1 MDCAVAL
8 QRETGPG
15 PLETVHEGVLA
26 QDLEARGLRAA
37 RQIPIPIELRGLR
50 FDERLRANVIA
61 EDTVLVEL
69 KSVEKV
75 SKAHHKQVL
84 TYLLLTDIRLGYL
97 LNFGAALM
105 RDGIPRIMNGDVE
118 QIPLR
123 CRHHFSR
130 VLCVS
135 V

>member
-50 FDERLRANVIA
+50 FDEGFRADPIV
-61 EDTVLVEL
+61 EDNRSCGTQIRGGG
-69 KSVEKV
+69 
-75 SKAHHKQVL
+75 HK
-84 TYLLLTDIRLGYL
+84 R
-97 LNFGAALM
+97 A
-105 RDGIPRIMNGDVE
+105 P
-118 QIPLR
+118 
-123 CRHHFSR
+123 
-130 VLCVS
+130 
-135 V
+135 